1 MIGAGTRL
9 GPYEVIAPLGAGG
22 MGEVYRARDSRL
34 GREVAVK
41 VLPEELA
48 SDHGRLARFE
58 SEARSASAL
67 NHPNIVTVYDVG
79 RSGETSWIAMELV
92 RGKTLRE
99 LLAEGEPPLRK
110 ALALAGQVADGLA
123 EAHAAGLVHRDLK
136 PENLMVSTGG
146 VVKILD
152 FGLAKLVP
160 ASGEAQ
166 SRMMTAAGE
175 ETGSGVVLG
184 TVGYM
189 SPEQASGRP
198 VDFRSDQFSFGSIFY
213 EMLTGRRAFS
223 RATPAETLTAI
234 IREEAE
240 PVGAV
245 KPDVP
250 SPLRWVI
257 ERCLA
262 KDPRERYVATEDLA
276 REVRSIRDHL
286 SDAMAAVPSAAPPR
300 RSRSR
305 SAILA
310 AAAVVL
316 LAAGIFAGLL
326 LGRGSSPEPPSY
338 NRLSFRRGAVWSA
351 RFAPDGQTIVYSAA
365 WDGEPMKVFST
376 RPEGIESRPLDLPS
390 GKILAISS
398 QGEMALAVEPRIPLS
413 YLQIGTLALA
423 ALSGGAPRETLPDVH
438 GADWSPDGK
447 ELAVLRLVEGK
458 DRLEFPA
465 GKVLYEPAGYL
476 SDPRV
481 SPDGKWI
488 ALMEHSTDSTS
499 VIAVGRDGGK
509 KELSSG
515 WAMYSTGLAWSPKGD
530 EIWFSAARGR
540 EALALYAQSLTGR
553 PRLLLRTPAYLKLF
567 DIARDGR
574 LLAAQF
580 HQRVGLRFGS
590 EGKPESELSWLSNS
604 FLGDLSADGRTL
616 SSRNVNA
623 LVGTRCGGLPEED
636 GRLFRGPV
644 GRGVL
649 AHLDGALTRRALGPG
664 DLRDPAA
671 GKTGSPA
678 DRRRRGEGPGRDLE
692 LPVGGLVSGRPED
705 PGGIPA
711 VRSGRAT
718 AARP

>member
-1 MIGAGTRL
+1 M
-9 GPYEVIAPLGAGG
+9 
-22 MGEVYRARDSRL
+22 
-34 GREVAVK
+34 
-41 VLPEELA
+41 
-48 SDHGRLARFE
+48 
-58 SEARSASAL
+58 
-67 NHPNIVTVYDVG
+67 VT
-79 RSGETSWIAMELV
+79 
-92 RGKTLRE
+92 
-99 LLAEGEPPLRK
+99 P
-110 ALALAGQVADGLA
+110 DGFA
-123 EAHAAGLVHRDLK
+123 
-136 PENLMVSTGG
+136 
-146 VVKILD
+146 KILD
-152 FGLAKLVP
+152 FGVVKLVP
-160 ASGEAQ
+160 DPSGAPLAGADG
-166 SRMMTAAGE
+166 SRRQDTRRARPGYGRVHVAEAGE
-175 ETGSGVVLG
+175 RRG
-184 TVGYM
+184 
-189 SPEQASGRP
+189 
-198 VDFRSDQFSFGSIFY
+198 VDFRSDQFSFGSILY
-213 EMLTGRRAFS
+213 EMLTGRRAFE
-223 RATPAETLTAI
+223 RPTPA
-234 IREEAE
+234 RDPDCDHPEEPA

-250 SPLRWVI
+250 SRLSWI
-257 ERCLA
+257 LERCLA
-262 KDPRERYVATEDLA
+262 KDPRERYVATKDLA

-286 SDAMAAVPSAAPPR
+286 SDATAAVPSAAPTG

-305 SAILA
+305 AAILA

-326 LGRGSSPEPPSY
+326 LGRGSSREPPSY

-390 GKILAISS
+390 GQILAISS

-413 YLQIGTLALA
+413 YFQIGTLALA

-488 ALMEHSTDSTS
+488 ALMEHATDSTS

-515 WAMYSTGLAWSPKGD
+515 WAVHSTGLAWSPKGD

-567 DIARDGR
+567 DIARDGL
-574 LLAAQF
+574 LLAAQL

-604 FLGDLSADGRTL
+604 FLGDLSSDGRTVVFSEFQTL
-616 SSRNVNA
+616 SSEPGVVVYLRKTDGSSAVRLGEGYSLTSMA
-623 LVGTRCGGLPEED
+623 PSPD
-636 GRLFRGPV
+636 GRW
-644 GRGVL
+644 VL
-649 AHLDGALTRRALGPG
+649 AISVTRQ
-664 DLRDPAA
+664 
-671 GKTGSPA
+671 
-678 DRRRRGEGPGRDLE
+678 PGRPVL
-692 LPVGGLVSGRPED
+692 LPTGAGEAKVLAEISNCLWADWFPDGRRILVVSQPSD
-705 PGGIPA
+705 
-711 VRSGRAT
+711 RAGER